1 MAFIRDTLNVKIF
14 ILVVFAVVAMTS
26 IVIVAYNNITNVN
39 LKYSEKAGEL
49 EQTFEELGNVQKS
62 LNRTAEELSIKEVR
76 EEDLQDRYLT
86 LKDDRD
92 NLFDEKERLLK
103 EIDTLNSRIEGLLIN
118 IANKDEEIT
127 DLNDEISNWKEEVD
141 CLRDRGDADE
151 GSC

>member
-14 ILVVFAVVAMTS
+14 ILVIFAVVAMTS

-49 EQTFEELGNVQKS
+49 EQSFEELTDVQKT
-62 LNRTAEELSIKEVR
+62 LNRTAEELTIKEVR
-76 EEDLQDRYLT
+76 EGDLQDRYLT

-92 NLFDEKERLLK
+92 SLFNEKERLLK
-103 EIDTLNSRIEGLLIN
+103 EMDALNSKIEGLLIN
-118 IANKDEEIT
+118 IAGKEEEIT
-127 DLNDEISNWKEEVD
+127 DLNDEISNWKDEVG
-141 CLRDRGDADE
+141 CLRDKGDADE